1 MNDLKISIAS
11 GKGGTGKTTI
21 AASLASIIPN
31 SVYIDCD
38 VEEPNGHLLLKPKIN
53 TEEFVSKL
61 LPKIDPFK
69 CTVCGNCVE
78 VCEFNALINLKFEI
92 TLIDEM
98 CHGCGACA
106 YFCPEKAITEIE
118 KPIGVIRRGITED
131 NIYFID
137 GLLNIGE
144 VAAAPLIKAVKKKIP
159 EGGTAPYNTAI
170 GKGTSSYKKGIIAVK
185 NEFYDSQIDNETTSY
200 KKEIPKGRDD
210 FDKNDFD
217 NKIFSDNKSFL
228 DNVKPESSSSEYFK
242 TYIIDSPPGT
252 SCSMVEAVIDSDY
265 CVLVTESTPF
275 GLNDLKLAM
284 EVLKTIRVPFGVVIN
299 KYDDSYR
306 EMEKYLEESKTD
318 LLLKIPFDRKY
329 AVSYSKGIL
338 PLVLYPELRTDF
350 FDLYETIKRMIGLEM
365 GKVQSV

>member
-1 MNDLKISIAS
+1 MKEVILSIAS

-61 LPKIDPFK
+61 LPKIDPYK
-69 CTVCGNCVE
+69 CTVCGKCVE

-98 CHGCGACA
+98 CHGCGACT

-118 KPIGVIRRGITED
+118 KPIGVIRKGVTEEGI
-131 NIYFID
+131 IFID

-144 VAAAPLIKAVKKKIP
+144 VAAAPLIKAVKKKI
-159 EGGTAPYNTAI
+159 AL
-170 GKGTSSYKKGIIAVK
+170 S
-185 NEFYDSQIDNETTSY
+185 
-200 KKEIPKGRDD
+200 
-210 FDKNDFD
+210 KNDQAVS
-217 NKIFSDNKSFL
+217 FSKGEISNRDKTSKQYEISLTSIKSTDDINQQYLF
-228 DNVKPESSSSEYFK
+228 EK

-252 SCSMVEAVIDSDY
+252 SCSMVEAVSDSDY
-265 CVLVTESTPF
+265 CILVTESTPF

-284 EVLKTIRVPFGVVIN
+284 EVLKTIDIPYGVVIN
-299 KYDDSYR
+299 KYDASYI
-306 EMEKYLEESKTD
+306 EIEKYLEETKTD
-318 LLLKIPFDRKY
+318 LLMKIPFDRKY
-329 AVSYSKGIL
+329 AVAYSKGIL
-338 PLVLYPELRTDF
+338 PIVLYPELKNEF
-350 FDLYETIKRMIGLEM
+350 LGLFDTIKEKLMMVEN
-365 GKVQSV
+365 V

>member
-38 VEEPNGHLLLKPKIN
+38 VEEPNGHLLLKPKID

-69 CTVCGNCVE
+69 CTVCGKCVE

-98 CHGCGACA
+98 CHGCGACT

-118 KPIGVIRRGITED
+118 KPIGVIRRGKTE
-131 NIYFID
+131 NGILFID

-144 VAAAPLIKAVKKKIP
+144 VAAAPLIKAVKKKIN
-159 EGGTAPYNTAI
+159 ERNAP
-170 GKGTSSYKKGIIAVK
+170 G
-185 NEFYDSQIDNETTSY
+185 F
-200 KKEIPKGRDD
+200 
-210 FDKNDFD
+210 
-217 NKIFSDNKSFL
+217 
-228 DNVKPESSSSEYFK
+228 ESTENFK

-252 SCSMVEAVIDSDY
+252 SCSMVEAVNDSDY

-284 EVLKTIRVPFGVVIN
+284 EVLKTIGVPFGVVIN
-299 KYDDSYR
+299 KYDASYQ
-306 EMEKYLEESKTD
+306 EMENYIEETKTD
-318 LLLKIPFDRKY
+318 LLLKIPFNKKY

-338 PLVLYPELRTDF
+338 PLILYPELRNDF
-350 FDLYETIKRMIGLEM
+350 WGLFDMIKLKIGVKT
-365 GKVQSV
+365 GKRKNV